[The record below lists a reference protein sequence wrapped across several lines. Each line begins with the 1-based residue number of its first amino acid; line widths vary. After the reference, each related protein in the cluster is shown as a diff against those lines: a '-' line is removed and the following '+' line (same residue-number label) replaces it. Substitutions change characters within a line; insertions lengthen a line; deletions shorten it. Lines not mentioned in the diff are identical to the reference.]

1 MSDWLDVWLGVY
13 VCVYVCVYVN
23 RTGGRS
29 AGRLSAASNYNLVL
43 EEPEFQLGN
52 LSTVAVVNMT
62 VNCASIKTFSFEL
75 EETRGTVVVS
85 ASVLGVP
92 HNGEC
97 VRLCVCLIDVL
108 LSVPLVFACGGWEG
122 VMRLMFWFCGEG
134 RGMVVVCCVVL
145 YRVCCMFVGH
155 PDESLICAGCV

>member
-1 MSDWLDVWLGVY
+1 MVGC
-13 VCVYVCVYVN
+13 VCVVYVCVYVN

-134 RGMVVVCCVVL
+134 GWWLCGVLCCVVSCML
-145 YRVCCMFVGH
+145 YVCWT
-155 PDESLICAGCV
+155 SR